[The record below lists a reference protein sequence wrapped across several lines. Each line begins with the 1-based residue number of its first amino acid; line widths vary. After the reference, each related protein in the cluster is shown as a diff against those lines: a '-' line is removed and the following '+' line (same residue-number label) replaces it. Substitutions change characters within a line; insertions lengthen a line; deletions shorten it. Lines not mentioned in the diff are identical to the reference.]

1 MSELEQ
7 IQGLL
12 NNKQFDPDKLTRDQ
26 ENQMNM
32 LFRSGQLKGYDNV
45 SDIKQE
51 RSQARRELAAE
62 AETADRPIETAT
74 QD

>member
-62 AETADRPIETAT
+62 A
-74 QD
+74 